1 MSYLYIK
8 QKGKIPLR
16 PSRGKQNIH
25 RPLLGKKNIQAIN
38 KFKRC
43 LGIEKAAHS
52 IQVFINVF
60 VILYRGKLQWTR
72 KLNAPAD
79 HSQ

>member
-25 RPLLGKKNIQAIN
+25 TPLLGKK
-38 KFKRC
+38 K
-43 LGIEKAAHS
+43 HTS
-52 IQVFINVF
+52 
-60 VILYRGKLQWTR
+60 
-72 KLNAPAD
+72 
-79 HSQ
+79 

>member
-25 RPLLGKKNIQAIN
+25 TPLLGKKTY
-38 KFKRC
+38 KLKRC
-43 LGIEKAAHS
+43 IGIEKAAHS